1 MTLSATFQAGGS
13 LGGGTIKDA
22 GMASAGSVSNNGE
35 GATLTVGYESGKS
48 GGVIH
53 RSIIHMALDE
63 IPVASIVTEA
73 TLTLVVTTTGGG
85 ATLNLIAF
93 RGTETD
99 WTESTSHP
107 TWTAKDGSNNWA
119 AAGGGA
125 VGTEYTLGTIPSS
138 TGTVSYDVTKLA
150 RDAMDNR
157 DRVFSIVL
165 KGSAETGTDYDH
177 FICKSGNNS
186 TADDRPKLEVKY
198 VAGGGASAKTRSS
211 SRPGLASGRGRKRKR
226 LFRR

>member
-1 MTLSATFQAGGS
+1 M
-13 LGGGTIKDA
+13 GGGTIKDA
-22 GMASAGSVSNNGE
+22 GMASAGSVTNNGE
-35 GATLTVGYESGKS
+35 NAILTAGFESGKT

-73 TLTLVVTTTGGG
+73 TLTLVVTSVGGDS
-85 ATLNLIAF
+85 TLNLIAF

-107 TWTAKDGSNNWA
+107 TWTAKDGSNNWS

-125 VGTEYTLGTIPSS
+125 VGTEYTLGAIPSS
-138 TGTVSYDVTKLA
+138 TGTVSYDVTTLA

-165 KGSAETGTDYDH
+165 KGSAESGTDYDH
-177 FICKSGNNS
+177 FLCKSGNNS
-186 TADDRPKLEVKY
+186 TSADRPKLTVKY
-198 VAGGGASAKTRSS
+198 VAGGGASAKTRSAS
-211 SRPGLASGRGRKRKR
+211 HPGLGSGRGKKRKR
-226 LFRR
+226 LFRQ